1 MKLECLVVLAWL
13 PFGESGIFGFHVR
26 KPLSGF
32 LGDRPELQEPQS
44 MQLDQDEFK
53 AMYKK
58 PRVDPRVV
66 ATKADQF
73 AMEKDISTN
82 TSVTQPEEVRV
93 KKEDTNTSSG
103 LESQRVEKKTRIE
116 KKNSSDTI
124 ERKPRRKPTSREE
137 KLIESLKGMEGDA
150 AVGCV
155 THCRYGEEVRHT
167 WQECLNRCVENG
179 PMRSIM
185 ESMLPAEDHAAPSM
199 TAEVPSTLQDHL
211 KKHRE
216 RSEEL

>member
-1 MKLECLVVLAWL
+1 MKLECLVVLAGL

-26 KPLSGF
+26 KPPSGF
-32 LGDRPELQEPQS
+32 LGDRPELPKMSEPQR
-44 MQLDQDEFK
+44 MQFDQDEFK

-58 PRVDPRVV
+58 PRVIT
-66 ATKADQF
+66 TKTEQF
-73 AMEKDISTN
+73 TSEMDSGN
-82 TSVTQPEEVRV
+82 TSAIRLEQASL
-93 KKEDTNTSSG
+93 KKENTNTSSG
-103 LESQRVEKKTRIE
+103 LKTPMVEKDIRIE
-116 KKNSSDTI
+116 KKNSSDTM
-124 ERKPRRKPTSREE
+124 EKKPRRKPTSREE

-185 ESMLPAEDHAAPSM
+185 ESMLPAEHHAPPSM
-199 TAEVPSTLQDHL
+199 DAEVPSTLRDHL
-211 KKHRE
+211 KRHRD